1 MKSIGNTIKT
11 VVLLTLISSLFL
23 ITGYFIGGQTGL
35 FLSVLISLAFN
46 FGSYFYSDKIVLSMH
61 NAKEVGPSDKIFQMV
76 SQLAQNAQ
84 IPTPRVYT
92 YQSNDLNAFATGR
105 NPEKGVVA
113 LSSAIIRELNEEELK
128 GVIAHE
134 LAHIKNRDVLI
145 ATISATLATAI
156 SYLGNFIFFAPNND
170 EEGGV
175 NPFYSIFLMIFAPII
190 ATLIQF
196 SISRSREYV
205 ADATGAKIANTP
217 IGLVS
222 ALKKI
227 SASYKNAKPDTSHQ
241 AMSHMY
247 IFNPF
252 SGSNIKSL
260 FSTHPPVQK
269 RIDKLIS
276 VSNI

>member
-1 MKSIGNTIKT
+1 MKSISNTIKT

-61 NAKEVGPSDKIFQMV
+61 NAKEVEQSNEIYQMV

-84 IPTPRVYT
+84 IPTPKVYT

-145 ATISATLATAI
+145 ATISATMATAI

-175 NPFYSIFLMIFAPII
+175 NPFYSIFLIIFAPII

-196 SISRSREYV
+196 SISRSREFV
-205 ADATGAKIANTP
+205 ADSTGAKIANSP
-217 IGLVS
+217 VGLVS

-227 SASYKNAKPDTSHQ
+227 SASYKNSKPDTHNQ

-247 IFNPF
+247 IFSPF

-269 RIDKLIS
+269 RIDKLLS
-276 VSNI
+276 VNSI